1 MLDNLKTLVALN
13 KYSTMSETA
22 TALGITQSAV
32 SKRISTL
39 ERDLQQE
46 LIEHIGRK
54 VKLTGNGE
62 RLVKRTGSLILEL
75 QKELYEEPTIGK
87 GRIVLGVSEGIL
99 ASWGAQVLKSIDEQ
113 IPELTLELHA
123 YRNPVVIDRIK
134 AGDYML
140 GICPGLYGDEQNLYI
155 EHLIDEPFVIIPS
168 GLKKRRN
175 INIEAMDIIT
185 IDKFST
191 TWKSIEGQLKKFNI
205 VPTKTVETFFS
216 VAQLA
221 INGFG
226 NGLVPLG
233 VARTLGI
240 PPKQLVKIDKGEIVR
255 PVSLVARKSIFT
267 RALVNQFREELL
279 IQIKK
284 IY

>member
-13 KYSTMSETA
+13 KFHTMSETA

-32 SKRISTL
+32 SKRIATL
-39 ERDLQQE
+39 ERELQKE
-46 LIEHIGRK
+46 LVEHIGRK
-54 VKLTGNGE
+54 VRLTSSGQ

-75 QKELYEEPTIGK
+75 QKELYEVPTLEKGK
-87 GRIVLGVSEGIL
+87 IILGVSEGIL
-99 ASWGAQVLKSIDEQ
+99 ASWGARVLKNVEEE
-113 IPELTLELHA
+113 IPQLTLELHA

-134 AGDYML
+134 AGDYMM
-140 GICPGLYGDEQNLYI
+140 GICPGIYEDEQNLYV

-168 GLKKRRN
+168 GLKKKRN
-175 INIEAMDIIT
+175 LNIGNIDIIT
-185 IDKFST
+185 IDKYST
-191 TWKSIEGQLKKFNI
+191 TWKSIEGQLKKFNL

-233 VARTLGI
+233 VATTLGLTS
-240 PPKQLVKIDKGEIVR
+240 KQLVKIDKGEIVR
-255 PVSLVARKSIFT
+255 PVSLVARKSVFS
-267 RALVNQFREELL
+267 RQLVGQFKEELL
-279 IQIKK
+279 KQVKK